1 MDLSLT
7 KRQQQVLRATVD
19 HYIATAEPVGSKAL
33 ARGEYQLSISPA
45 TIRNVMGVLEHAGL
59 LFQPHTSS
67 GRVPSDFGYRHYVD
81 ELIMPRE
88 ALIAQ
93 VKQALHQHLPTENW
107 IFEVLLRDAAQILAT
122 LSGCVA
128 LITLPQ
134 PATSTI
140 RHLHLV
146 QVEPQRVM
154 LILVTEAYETQSVV
168 IEVPHS
174 AWDQTDP
181 ERIDHELTILSN
193 FLNHQF
199 NGCSMQDLVTLDP
212 GELDQDFQR
221 YAEFLTLLLSD
232 LTQRNQSINPKNIL
246 VGGLAEVLQ
255 QPEFSELQQAQTLIH
270 LLDEGQDLL
279 WPLIHEWAATTQA
292 STSSIPKADRK
303 KVKVRIGSEN
313 LLESIQTYTLISS
326 TYRKGSTPIGSV
338 GILGPTRMAYE
349 KVIALVTGTADY
361 LTNCLT
367 QAA

>member
-1 MDLSLT
+1 MDLSLN
-7 KRQQQVLRATVD
+7 KRQQQVLRATID
-19 HYIATAEPVGSKAL
+19 HYIATAEPVGSQAL
-33 ARGEYQLSISPA
+33 AREYQLSISPA

-59 LFQPHTSS
+59 LFQPHTSA
-67 GRVPSDFGYRHYVD
+67 GRIPSDSGYRHYVD

-93 VKQALHQHLPTENW
+93 VKQALHQHLPTEHW
-107 IFEVLLRDAAQILAT
+107 IVEVLLRDAAQILAT

-154 LILVTEAYETQSVV
+154 LILVTEAYETQSIVM
-168 IEVPHS
+168 EVPHS
-174 AWDQTDP
+174 AWEQTDP
-181 ERIDHELTILSN
+181 ERIDHELKILSN

-199 NGCSMQDLVTLDP
+199 NGCSMQELVTLDP
-212 GELDQDFQR
+212 GALDQEFQR
-221 YAEFLTLLLSD
+221 YAELLTLLLSD

-270 LLDEGQDLL
+270 LLEDGQDLL
-279 WPLIHEWAATTQA
+279 WPLIHEWATTKA
-292 STSSIPKADRK
+292 STSSIPKSGRK

-326 TYRKGSTPIGSV
+326 TYRRGSTPIGSV

-367 QAA
+367 QAV